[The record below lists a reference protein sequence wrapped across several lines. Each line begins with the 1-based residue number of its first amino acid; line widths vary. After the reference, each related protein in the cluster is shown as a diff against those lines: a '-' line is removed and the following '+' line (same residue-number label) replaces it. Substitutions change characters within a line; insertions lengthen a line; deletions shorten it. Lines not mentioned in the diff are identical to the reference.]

1 MARAGWLKPR
11 GVTRGRWYAPTWGL
25 NATRLHV
32 PRLMRLWPRVSTS
45 GRLDRALAEQLSSVR
60 RMTLDTLWDDDGF
73 VSDAQLAPSGHG
85 PLDLSPLS
93 EREHEI
99 LSAAVTG
106 LAAREIA
113 AKFTISEATVRSHL
127 ASIYAKVG
135 VTGRVEL
142 LARINAGRP
151 PDAGPGSEARDS
163 VEPTPAHAAT
173 RPVSKLTGW
182 LSGLVVGAASG
193 FLALLAGPLGLVP
206 ALGFVPVAIRSRR
219 RLASLAGLL
228 VGAGAIALGMITA
241 ANASCTTVVTPTS
254 YSSCTAPDLTGW
266 VMLAGAAVVVGVSCS
281 IAAIRRT

>member
-1 MARAGWLKPR
+1 
-11 GVTRGRWYAPTWGL
+11 
-25 NATRLHV
+25 
-32 PRLMRLWPRVSTS
+32 
-45 GRLDRALAEQLSSVR
+45 
-60 RMTLDTLWDDDGF
+60 MTFDAISNDDGV
-73 VSDAQLAPSGHG
+73 VSDPPVAPSGRG

-93 EREHEI
+93 GGEHEI

-127 ASIYAKVG
+127 ASIYAMLG

-142 LARINAGRP
+142 LARINEGRP

-163 VEPTPAHAAT
+163 VEPTPAHPGS

-182 LSGLVVGAASG
+182 LSGMVVGAASG

-206 ALGFVPVAIRSRR
+206 ALGFVPAAIRSRR
-219 RLASLAGLL
+219 TLASLAGLL
-228 VGAGAIALGMITA
+228 IGAGAIALGMITA

-254 YSSCTAPDLTGW
+254 YSSCTAPDLTTSEGSTQSAGVW
-266 VMLAGAAVVVGVSCS
+266 VAPDAQSG
-281 IAAIRRT
+281 